1 MIYKK
6 APGTSDYG
14 VTFRGTYGD
23 YNDVNKRARD
33 ESTYYEDESVDVNA
47 NLGYSGNTTVPDIKM
62 LFTQGNSSSIK
73 EVLISNNVKVFPN
86 PTTSVLNLTKEVAKA
101 ELVALSGQMVF
112 CGENVTQIDVE
123 ALPAGIYVLK
133 TIDAE
138 GAISTTKVIKK

>member
-1 MIYKK
+1 
-6 APGTSDYG
+6 
-14 VTFRGTYGD
+14 
-23 YNDVNKRARD
+23 
-33 ESTYYEDESVDVNA
+33 
-47 NLGYSGNTTVPDIKM
+47 M

-133 TIDAE
+133 TIDSE